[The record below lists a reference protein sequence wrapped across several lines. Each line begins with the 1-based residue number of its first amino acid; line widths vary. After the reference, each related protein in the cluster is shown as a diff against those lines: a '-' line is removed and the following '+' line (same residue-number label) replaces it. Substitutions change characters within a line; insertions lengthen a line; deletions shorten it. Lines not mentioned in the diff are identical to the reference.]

1 MPPILQDSSNSLPMG
16 WDLSTTLSETAP
28 QEPGRNIRFIT
39 TSLSSFPGSPVL
51 MPDSVY
57 LEHHSALSLSDL
69 DLLSRSYSN
78 LDIVDR
84 PRVESTIASYG
95 IDYTVLDKI
104 ISKVSEYF
112 QSPKVVLEVMTEPET
127 SEDLFYV
134 IILPSVQ
141 DADRTHSIF
150 KQFVVNGL
158 EEFDDVQLGDI
169 NFSVG

>member
-84 PRVESTIASYG
+84 PTVESAISSYK

-112 QSPKVVLEVMTEPET
+112 HSPRVVLDVITEPD
-127 SEDLFYV
+127 SGQDLFYV
-134 IILPSVQ
+134 IILPSAQ
-141 DADRTHSIF
+141 DADLTHSIF

-158 EEFDDVQLGDI
+158 DEFDDTQLSEI
-169 NFSVG
+169 NFSLG